1 MLLIFT
7 TAGSTK
13 HRPKIYF
20 KKSRKFLK
28 AKLEFALHQ
37 ELFIFFIS
45 EFTIYY
51 LFQNLPCVYNYLHSI
66 YIVLGIILISNLEVS
81 LSIWEDMCR
90 LYANTTW
97 FCMMSL
103 SICMGSWNES
113 PRISRDNCIL
123 FSFLALH
130 ILLATS
136 VFSMTLTTM
145 SIWIFPN
152 FIFPAWMTIVFSIV
166 LDNQDADRRHLDI
179 SLNLPFVQAEF
190 VSFLFVSFWLTVP
203 LCT

>member
-1 MLLIFT
+1 M
-7 TAGSTK
+7 K

-37 ELFIFFIS
+37 ELFIFIS
-45 EFTIYY
+45 EFTIYC
-51 LFQNLPCVYNYLHSI
+51 LFQNLPCVYNHLHRI
-66 YIVLGIILISNLEVS
+66 YIVLGIILISNLEIS

-97 FCMMSL
+97 FCIMSL
-103 SICMGSWNES
+103 SICMGSWSES
-113 PRISRDNCIL
+113 PGISRDNCIL
-123 FSFLALH
+123 FSSFLTLH

-145 SIWIFPN
+145 YIWIFPN

-166 LDNQDADRRHLDI
+166 LDNQDADRHHLDI
-179 SLNLPFVQAEF
+179 SLNLQFVQVEF